1 MTTLGRFLQAL
12 EKMTKEKIDLKD
24 VGYETVELYRDELDT
39 NLISEDV
46 IKNLPDEV
54 LVSSANFIDEK
65 GDEYLLID
73 IVLYENSEPLS
84 TMWMKNGEV
93 IGEKTQ

>member
-1 MTTLGRFLQAL
+1 M
-12 EKMTKEKIDLKD
+12 
-24 VGYETVELYRDELDT
+24 DT

-65 GDEYLLID
+65 GDEYLMID
-73 IVLYENSEPLS
+73 ITLYENSELLS
-84 TMWMKNGEV
+84 AIWMKNGEV
-93 IGEKTQ
+93 IEVPTQ

>member
-24 VGYETVELYRDELDT
+24 VGYETIELYRDELDT

-54 LVSSANFIDEK
+54 SFHP
-65 GDEYLLID
+65 LI
-73 IVLYENSEPLS
+73 L
-84 TMWMKNGEV
+84 
-93 IGEKTQ
+93 